1 MKCNIF
7 ILVVGCLLGACS
19 VFKNSPKTAFKDG
32 FYTQIIENKKNIV
45 YVDVEEENLRI
56 HPIQKNNRQ
65 KNIDSLGVCQI
76 YPQTINKEEI
86 VQASFKKSSLDI
98 DFLTIPLKYRPSQL
112 DVPVQLNT
120 NLNGALYVGYRLDNY
135 SVDYKPKILKTA
147 ERDITHYGFSMGI
160 FSGFGSTFMSPTTTN
175 NILNQEYDGVVWNK
189 GIAGIIAIDRF
200 TLGLALGTDHLLD
213 KNKSIWIYQ
222 GKAWLGLVFGLN
234 LN

>member
-1 MKCNIF
+1 M
-7 ILVVGCLLGACS
+7 
-19 VFKNSPKTAFKDG
+19 
-32 FYTQIIENKKNIV
+32 
-45 YVDVEEENLRI
+45 
-56 HPIQKNNRQ
+56 
-65 KNIDSLGVCQI
+65 GVCQI

>member
-1 MKCNIF
+1 
-7 ILVVGCLLGACS
+7 
-19 VFKNSPKTAFKDG
+19 
-32 FYTQIIENKKNIV
+32 
-45 YVDVEEENLRI
+45 
-56 HPIQKNNRQ
+56 
-65 KNIDSLGVCQI
+65 
-76 YPQTINKEEI
+76 
-86 VQASFKKSSLDI
+86 
-98 DFLTIPLKYRPSQL
+98 
-112 DVPVQLNT
+112 
-120 NLNGALYVGYRLDNY
+120 VGYRLDNY

-147 ERDITHYGFSMGI
+147 ERDITHYGFSLGI